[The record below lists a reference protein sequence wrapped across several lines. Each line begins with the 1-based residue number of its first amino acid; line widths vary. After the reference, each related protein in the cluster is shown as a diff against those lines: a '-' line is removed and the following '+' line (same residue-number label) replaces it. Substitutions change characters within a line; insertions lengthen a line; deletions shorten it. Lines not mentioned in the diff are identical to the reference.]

1 MAVYALDRLQQLT
14 LGIRLQEAANGDFR
28 CARVRMAG
36 RKEGRHP
43 LLLGMLGKLDAG
55 LLFPQAYITENEVNL
70 LPVENVEGVVEVID
84 RRDDLVSGVAQHIF
98 IIERCQ
104 RLILDDEDT
113 LDDLLTL
120 PEQHLL

>member
-1 MAVYALDRLQQLT
+1 
-14 LGIRLQEAANGDFR
+14 
-28 CARVRMAG
+28 
-36 RKEGRHP
+36 
-43 LLLGMLGKLDAG
+43 LGKLDAG
-55 LLFPQAYITENEVNL
+55 LLFPQAHITENEVNL

-120 PEQHLL
+120 PEQHLLPNQ